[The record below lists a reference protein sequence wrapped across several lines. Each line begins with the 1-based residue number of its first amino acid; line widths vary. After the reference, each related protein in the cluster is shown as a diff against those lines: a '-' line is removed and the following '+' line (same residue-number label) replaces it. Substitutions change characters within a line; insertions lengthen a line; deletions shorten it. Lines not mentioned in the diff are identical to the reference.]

1 VPGGWCGFLLAS
13 VAKAPAPAESGS
25 DIRTSAGNP
34 SRLFAVGNGGRFIDG
49 QSGVALI
56 SCTVCGGVLQSWQEP
71 RLRVYRLAVAPELK
85 YPHVP
90 APPSPMPI
98 AAASFQNGYSET
110 V

>member
-1 VPGGWCGFLLAS
+1 LVWLLAR
-13 VAKAPAPAESGS
+13 VGGESTRTS
-25 DIRTSAGNP
+25 RVWFPTSAGNP
-34 SRLFAVGNGGRFIDG
+34 SRLSAVGNGGRFIDG
-49 QSGVALI
+49 HSGVALI

-71 RLRVYRLAVAPELK
+71 KLRVYRMAVAPELK